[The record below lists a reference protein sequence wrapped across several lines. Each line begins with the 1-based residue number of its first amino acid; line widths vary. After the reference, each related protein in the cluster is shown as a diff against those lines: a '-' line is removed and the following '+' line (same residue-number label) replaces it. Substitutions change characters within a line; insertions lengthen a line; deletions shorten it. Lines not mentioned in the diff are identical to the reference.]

1 MKIAI
6 PVKEK
11 NINSIPD
18 DRFARAKFFLIY
30 DPDTGSEQY
39 IEPDNSVAHGAG
51 PMAVNMLTKQGIDTI
66 IAFHLGGNAVQA
78 IEAAGMA
85 FYEAFVGTAKENIE
99 AVLSRRKK

>member
-1 MKIAI
+1 
-6 PVKEK
+6 
-11 NINSIPD
+11 
-18 DRFARAKFFLIY
+18 
-30 DPDTGSEQY
+30 
-39 IEPDNSVAHGAG
+39 
-51 PMAVNMLTKQGIDTI
+51 MAVNMLTKQGIDTI